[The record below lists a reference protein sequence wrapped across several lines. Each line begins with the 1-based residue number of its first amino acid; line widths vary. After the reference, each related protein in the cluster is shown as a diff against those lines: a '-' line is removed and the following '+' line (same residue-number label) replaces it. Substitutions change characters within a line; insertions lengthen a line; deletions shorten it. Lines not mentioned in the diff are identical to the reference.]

1 MRQAV
6 KYRQAWEA
14 SLPSCVSICRYFPA
28 FQAAVWKAIYFR
40 TCQDRVPAAEWIITS
55 IKVRSAR
62 GQWIFGVTTYIV
74 LSSLN
79 VCRFFSPLSLCVC
92 VCVCMYTYMK
102 CHFGPAVRSSGEQPG
117 GLVVVVGL
125 EVWQGLV
132 ATGDVLLSLGQ
143 DLESLGVGLQTL
155 WHQRCYVWLILSM

>member
-14 SLPSCVSICRYFPA
+14 SLPSCISICRYFPA

-92 VCVCMYTYMK
+92 VCIHIWSVTL
-102 CHFGPAVRSSGEQPG
+102 GQQWEAQESSQEVWWW
-117 GLVVVVGL
+117 LWRVVGL